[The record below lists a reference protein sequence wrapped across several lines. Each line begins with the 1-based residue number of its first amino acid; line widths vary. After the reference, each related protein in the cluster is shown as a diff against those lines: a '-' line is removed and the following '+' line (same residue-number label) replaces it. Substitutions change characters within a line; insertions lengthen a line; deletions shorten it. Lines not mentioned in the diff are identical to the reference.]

1 MAKGKVLIVDDDKT
15 IVDFMVRTLVSEGYN
30 VSVASNGMA
39 AFEQMSRFC
48 PDVIVLDMV
57 LPVMN
62 GIEFLSA
69 RQTLPECTPPIIVVS
84 AVAAYKS
91 VRSMQG
97 ISDFL
102 PKPFDL
108 DDLLNLIAKHT
119 QDAAS

>member
-1 MAKGKVLIVDDDKT
+1 
-15 IVDFMVRTLVSEGYN
+15 
-30 VSVASNGMA
+30 MA
-39 AFEQMSRFC
+39 AFEQMSWFC

-69 RQTLPECTPPIIVVS
+69 RQTLPDCTPPIIVVS
-84 AVAAYKS
+84 AVDAYKS
-91 VRSMQG
+91 VLSIQG

-102 PKPFDL
+102 PKPFNL

-119 QDAAS
+119 QNTAS